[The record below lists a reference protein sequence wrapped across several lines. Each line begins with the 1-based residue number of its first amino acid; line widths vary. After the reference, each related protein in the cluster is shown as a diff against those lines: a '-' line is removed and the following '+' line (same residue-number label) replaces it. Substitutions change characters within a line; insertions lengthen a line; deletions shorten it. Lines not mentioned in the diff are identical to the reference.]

1 MKQVF
6 FFLSIFLI
14 SATVLVAQPVTA
26 QKPAKPSKPTAG
38 AQVINLTKSE
48 FIKRV
53 MDYEKNQT
61 EWIYEGDRPAIIDFY
76 ADWCSPCKKVAP
88 ALEELA
94 KEYSGKVYIYKINI
108 DKERELA
115 ALFGIRNIP
124 TYLIIPK
131 EGKPSLTSGASNNHA
146 ENKQR
151 FKQIIDGVLLK

>member
-1 MKQVF
+1 MTATKTIQLTRAD
-6 FFLSIFLI
+6 FLKK
-14 SATVLVAQPVTA
+14 VAD
-26 QKPAKPSKPTAG
+26 
-38 AQVINLTKSE
+38 
-48 FIKRV
+48 F
-53 MDYEKNQT
+53 EKNSE
-61 EWIYEGDRPAIIDFY
+61 EWVYLGDQPAIIDFY
-76 ADWCSPCKKVAP
+76 ADWCAPCKKVAP